1 MLDFMEFYPN
11 TAFFDQAN
19 VYQLPYIHH
28 PMDILFE
35 KKVNYFNPTTNNDN
49 NNNNN
54 DNINNNNNPTTP
66 TSVKRKFEQQQEDDL
81 FSYPYSS
88 DPILLQDFNQVIEIK
103 NENNNNNNK
112 RKKQKKTVDHHQAS
126 SIPSPTNTTITTTT
140 TTTTTNLVSTSSSS
154 SEQQKDII
162 KLEDTLHYL
171 QDEWATIDIV
181 LNSLKSAFTV
191 YPSKMT
197 TDEYLDEIDRELSI
211 AYDDLMAQV
220 RSLDR
225 NLKRLDIKIKS
236 CHSTPPSSLPLSLP
250 LPSTPIISTT
260 TATTTSNTPLA
271 SVSFSDMHF
280 SSFS

>member
-1 MLDFMEFYPN
+1 MEFYPN
-11 TAFFDQAN
+11 TAIFDQAN

-35 KKVNYFNPTTNNDN
+35 KKVNYFTPTSNNNNGN

-54 DNINNNNNPTTP
+54 NNNNNSNNNNSQTTP

-81 FSYPYSS
+81 FSYPYTS
-88 DPILLQDFNQVIEIK
+88 DPILLQDFNQVIEIR
-103 NENNNNNNK
+103 NENNNNK
-112 RKKQKKTVDHHQAS
+112 RKKQKKSVDHHQTS

-140 TTTTTNLVSTSSSS
+140 TTTTNLAPSSSS

-280 SSFS
+280 SPFS